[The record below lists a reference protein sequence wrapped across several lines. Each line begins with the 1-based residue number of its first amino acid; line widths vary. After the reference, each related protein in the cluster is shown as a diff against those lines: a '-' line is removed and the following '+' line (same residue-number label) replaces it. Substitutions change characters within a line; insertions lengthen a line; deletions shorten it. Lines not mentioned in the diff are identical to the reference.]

1 MKKISTLLA
10 VVALSAA
17 ATNALADDT
26 WTMPGTYNG
35 WSLEKNVFENVNG
48 TLTQVIPDLYSDFKI
63 VKNSW
68 GNEWCSNG
76 SAVENNVAYVAPN
89 GGNNIMMAGDNMHY
103 INATV
108 TLTLGENDSDPI
120 TILVS
125 AEKVKKG
132 DETWQI
138 VGDDPLAWD
147 FTSAPAFEEGE
158 DGVWT
163 LAYNGS
169 ISGSFKIA
177 HNGAWANCYS
187 TTGLVALNTT
197 YTLQGPADPLD
208 NMSPADGPW
217 ENPVFTINVG
227 DEVTMTVTADNAANL
242 ANVAAGAINGPAVYY
257 NMQGQRVANPKGGI
271 FIRVQNGET
280 SKIVL

>member
-1 MKKISTLLA
+1 
-10 VVALSAA
+10 
-17 ATNALADDT
+17 
-26 WTMPGTYNG
+26 
-35 WSLEKNVFENVNG
+35 
-48 TLTQVIPDLYSDFKI
+48 

-187 TTGLVALNTT
+187 TTGLVEHYIHSARSGRSSRQ
-197 YTLQGPADPLD
+197 Y
-208 NMSPADGPW
+208 
-217 ENPVFTINVG
+217 
-227 DEVTMTVTADNAANL
+227 
-242 ANVAAGAINGPAVYY
+242 VASRWPMGKS
-257 NMQGQRVANPKGGI
+257 RVHYQC
-271 FIRVQNGET
+271 R
-280 SKIVL
+280 